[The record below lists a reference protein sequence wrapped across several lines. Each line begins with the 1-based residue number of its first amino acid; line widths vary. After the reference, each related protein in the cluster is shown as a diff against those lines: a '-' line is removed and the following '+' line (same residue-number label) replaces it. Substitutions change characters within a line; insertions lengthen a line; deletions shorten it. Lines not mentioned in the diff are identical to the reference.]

1 MEYLTDE
8 DIAAMLAKLEITQ
21 AVKHGEPKELTL
33 LERYKT
39 YGTGIFEG
47 LPLKEKQEM
56 LIEIAEAMAN
66 E

>member
-33 LERYKT
+33 LERYK
-39 YGTGIFEG
+39 IS
-47 LPLKEKQEM
+47 
-56 LIEIAEAMAN
+56 
-66 E
+66 